1 MKIASIVFSI
11 QLIGKRDQ
19 QSFSVLSNLTLALL
33 HSTNGSLK
41 FKHALLCSSLT
52 WTDIIHIFLS

>member
-1 MKIASIVFSI
+1 MKIAIVFSI

-19 QSFSVLSNLTLALL
+19 QNFSVLSNLTLALL
-33 HSTNGSLK
+33 YRTNGCLK
-41 FKHALLCSSLT
+41 FKHALLCSSMT